1 MNILTFQKNDVIFRE
16 NDFADCMYRILE
28 GSVRIVTDFEG
39 ENEKEITVLKE
50 GDFFG
55 EMGLVECYPRSATA
69 IVGSETAELVEFD
82 ETDFGKIMKDEPDT
96 VLNILRQ
103 LAQRLQETNQAYIE
117 AVETVRKEKANQSD
131 AKSKSV
137 LRRLHDYYL
146 SIMGK

>member
-1 MNILTFQKNDVIFRE
+1 MNTLTFKKDDVIFRQK
-16 NDFADCMYRILE
+16 DFADSMFKILS
-28 GSVRIVTDFEG
+28 GAVRIVSDYETED
-39 ENEKEITVLKE
+39 EKEIAVLE
-50 GDFFG
+50 AGSFFG

-96 VLNILRQ
+96 VLNIMRQ